1 MQSIITP
8 DVLFFFDGRPVELSL
23 YEAFAQR
30 ILERYPNAEI
40 KVRKTQISFYE
51 GRMFA
56 CVSMAPVKRKAERPA
71 RFITVTFGL
80 DHPLEDPRAVVVPVR
95 RGRFTHHVI
104 IGEAGEIDGML
115 MAWIDQGK
123 RTR

>member
-30 ILERYPNAEI
+30 VLERYPDAEI
-40 KVRKTQISFYE
+40 RAQKTQISFYD

-56 CVSMAPVKRKAERPA
+56 CVSMTPVKRRVERPE

-95 RGRFTHHVI
+95 RGRFTHHVV
-104 IGEAGEIDGML
+104 IGEAEEIDDPL
-115 MAWIDQGK
+115 MAWIDMGK
-123 RTR
+123 RMK